1 MDLKF
6 WSQEVK
12 EASLGQVK
20 VAEWDYVLQF
30 LNKLKLGTKLVSR
43 QYIKVLTSKFIS
55 SNLYMLV
62 FIFIIYFQSSTKA
75 FSATETLHW
84 ITGPSVNLITG
95 VTFVNALVAM
105 YDLSDTLFSFFLSD
119 RKIFFQTCLY
129 F

>member
-20 VAEWDYVLQF
+20 VAEWDYMLQF
-30 LNKLKLGTKLVSR
+30 LKKLKLGTKLVSR

-62 FIFIIYFQSSTKA
+62 FIFIIYFQSSTKV

-119 RKIFFQTCLY
+119 CKIFFQTCLY